1 MKFKDNKI
9 SFSILLILFI
19 YSCSSA
25 ELNHSEVENV
35 NENRSVQDTTF
46 SLEDLY
52 FLKGNWV
59 DSVTFKLY
67 NQEFFDSWSISND
80 SILGKTFQLKKDS
93 LKTDTL
99 SEESMAM
106 FSVGDRV
113 MYIIRKPEYPV
124 LVYPSNKKSGDSLIF
139 KNMANESLQEIIF
152 INESSKVLKLLLRGY
167 QADYKREVIYNYK
180 RI

>member
-9 SFSILLILFI
+9 SFSILLLFI
-19 YSCSSA
+19 YSCSSV
-25 ELNHSEVENV
+25 ESNNSEVGNS
-35 NENRSVQDTTF
+35 NEFSNHQDTTF

-52 FLKGNWV
+52 FLEGDWV

-80 SILGKTFQLKKDS
+80 SIIGKAFQLKKDS
-93 LKTDTL
+93 VKIDTL

-124 LVYPSNKKSGDSLIF
+124 LVYPSYKKSGDSLIF

-152 INESSKVLKLLLRGY
+152 INESSKVLKLLLRGH
-167 QADYKREVIYNYK
+167 QADYKREVMYNYK

>member
-9 SFSILLILFI
+9 SFSIILLFFI
-19 YSCSSA
+19 ASCSSA
-25 ELNHSEVENV
+25 VLGDSEVKDIDELSDV
-35 NENRSVQDTTF
+35 IDTTF
-46 SLEDLY
+46 SIEDLY
-52 FLKGNWV
+52 FLEGDWV

-67 NQEFFDSWSISND
+67 GYEFFDTWSISND
-80 SILGKTFQLKKDS
+80 SIIGKALQFKIDS
-93 LKTDTL
+93 LKIDTL

-106 FSVGDRV
+106 VSVGDRI
-113 MYIIRKPEYPV
+113 MYIIRKPDYPV
-124 LVYPSNKKSGDSLIF
+124 LVYPSFKKSGDSLIF

-167 QADYKREVIYNYK
+167 KADYKREVIYNYK